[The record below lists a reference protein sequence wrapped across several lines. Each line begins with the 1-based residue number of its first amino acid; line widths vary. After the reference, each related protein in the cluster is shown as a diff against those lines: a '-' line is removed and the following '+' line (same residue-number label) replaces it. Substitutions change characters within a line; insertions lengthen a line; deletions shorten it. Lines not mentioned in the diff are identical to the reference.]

1 MNEKELMKNFFFLI
15 SFRFQKSQELD
26 RIVEKNLIYEEL
38 DRKIFYFIFF
48 ANTVFI
54 FFFFYIFFVSN

>member
-1 MNEKELMKNFFFLI
+1 MNEKELMMNFFLI

-38 DRKIFYFIFF
+38 DRKFLILFF
-48 ANTVFI
+48 LQIPFL
-54 FFFFYIFFVSN
+54 FFFFTFFL

>member
-1 MNEKELMKNFFFLI
+1 MNEKELMMNFFLI

-26 RIVEKNLIYEEL
+26 KIVEKNLIYEEL
-38 DRKIFYFIFF
+38 DRKIFDFIFF

-54 FFFFYIFFVSN
+54 FIFFYIFFVSN